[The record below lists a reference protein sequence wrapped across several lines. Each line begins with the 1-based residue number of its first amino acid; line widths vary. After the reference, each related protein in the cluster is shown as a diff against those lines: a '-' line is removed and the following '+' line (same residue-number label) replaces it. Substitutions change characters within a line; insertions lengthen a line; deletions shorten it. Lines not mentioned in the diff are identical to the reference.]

1 MKVLIICHPNFA
13 SKGKFER
20 KLTRIFS
27 NVSDYR
33 VLYYEDN
40 QNLISSYFRPDGLI
54 KTDSNVVDDP
64 FSVEPTH
71 AIIFDSVTKP
81 IFSTLHEVLSAKI
94 PVRYIKDKI
103 TFVSNKDKGEHF
115 ETYIGRGTL
124 WGNPY
129 AIGHDGDR
137 DEVIRKFKYDFER
150 DYLKG
155 GTDFKEKLKAIRGHT
170 LGCHCKP
177 YACHGD
183 VLAQYL
189 NELDDGDTND

>member
-1 MKVLIICHPNFA
+1 MKKVLIMYHFNFA

-27 NVSDYR
+27 KSNDHKIFYF
-33 VLYYEDN
+33 EDHH
-40 QNLISSYFRPDGLI
+40 NLIKQFFTADTLTELAPELLADPSSIGL
-54 KTDSNVVDDP
+54 
-64 FSVEPTH
+64 TH
-71 AIIFDSVTKP
+71 AVIFDSATKP
-81 IFSTLHEVLSAKI
+81 AFLHHRDVLSNKI
-94 PVRYIKDKI
+94 TVRYIMDKI
-103 TFVSNKDKGEHF
+103 TFVSNKDRGEHF
-115 ETYIGRGTL
+115 DTYCGRGTL

-129 AIGHDGDR
+129 AIGVDGDR
-137 DEVIRKFKYDFER
+137 GEVIRKFKYDFDR

-155 GTDFKEKLKAIRGHT
+155 GNDFKEKLKKLRGHT

-189 NELDDGDTND
+189 NELDDGE

>member
-1 MKVLIICHPNFA
+1 MKKVLIMYHFDFA

-20 KLTRIFS
+20 KLTRILSKS
-27 NVSDYR
+27 NDYKIF
-33 VLYYEDN
+33 YFEDHH
-40 QNLISSYFRPDGLI
+40 NLIKQFFTADVLTKLAPELLA
-54 KTDSNVVDDP
+54 DP
-64 FSVEPTH
+64 FSIGLTH
-71 AIIFDSVTKP
+71 AVIFDSATKP
-81 IFSTLHEVLSAKI
+81 ELLDPRDVLSNKI
-94 PVRYIKDKI
+94 TVRYITDKI
-103 TFVSNKDKGEHF
+103 TFVSNKDRGEHF
-115 ETYIGRGTL
+115 DTYCGRGTL

-129 AIGHDGDR
+129 AIGVDGDR

-155 GTDFKEKLKAIRGHT
+155 GNDFKEKLKKLRGHT

-189 NELDDGDTND
+189 NELDDGE

>member
-1 MKVLIICHPNFA
+1 MKKVLIMYHFDFA

-27 NVSDYR
+27 KSKDYKIF
-33 VLYYEDN
+33 YFEDHH
-40 QNLISSYFRPDGLI
+40 NLIKQFFTADILMKLAPELLA
-54 KTDSNVVDDP
+54 DP
-64 FSVEPTH
+64 FSIGLTH
-71 AIIFDSVTKP
+71 AVIFDSATKP
-81 IFSTLHEVLSAKI
+81 VFLEPRDVLSNKVT
-94 PVRYIKDKI
+94 VRYITDKI
-103 TFVSNKDKGEHF
+103 TFVSNKDRGEHF
-115 ETYIGRGTL
+115 DTYCGRGTL

-129 AIGHDGDR
+129 AIGIDGDR
-137 DEVIRKFKYDFER
+137 DEVIRKFKYDFDR

-155 GTDFKEKLKAIRGHT
+155 GNDFKEKLKKLRGHT

-189 NELDDGDTND
+189 NELDDGE

>member
-1 MKVLIICHPNFA
+1 MMRVLIMYHPDFA

-27 NVSDYR
+27 KSTDYQI
-33 VLYYEDN
+33 LYFEDHH
-40 QNLISSYFRPDGLI
+40 NLIIDYFPFDVLI
-54 KTDSNVVDDP
+54 KTNTDILADP
-64 FSVEPTH
+64 FSVHLTH
-71 AIIFDSVTKP
+71 AIIFDSTTKP
-81 IFSTLHEVLSAKI
+81 IFSTLYKVLSEKI
-94 PVRYIKDKI
+94 PVRYIEDKI
-103 TFVSNKDKGEHF
+103 TFVSNKDKNEF
-115 ETYIGRGTL
+115 FDTYIGRGTL

-150 DYLKG
+150 DFLKG
-155 GTDFKEKLKAIRGHT
+155 GSGFKDKLKTLRGHT

-183 VLAQYL
+183 VLAHYL
-189 NELDDGDTND
+189 NKMDDGE

>member
-1 MKVLIICHPNFA
+1 MKKVLIMYHFDFA

-27 NVSDYR
+27 KSNDYKIF
-33 VLYYEDN
+33 YFEDHH
-40 QNLISSYFRPDGLI
+40 NLIKQFFTADILTKLAPELLADLFSIGL
-54 KTDSNVVDDP
+54 
-64 FSVEPTH
+64 TH
-71 AIIFDSVTKP
+71 AVIFDSATKP
-81 IFSTLHEVLSAKI
+81 EFLESRDILSNKI
-94 PVRYIKDKI
+94 TVRYVTDKI
-103 TFVSNKDKGEHF
+103 TFVANKDRGEHF
-115 ETYIGRGTL
+115 DTYCGRGTL

-129 AIGHDGDR
+129 AIGVDGDR
-137 DEVIRKFKYDFER
+137 DEVIRKFKYDFDR

-155 GTDFKEKLKAIRGHT
+155 GNDFKEKLKKLRGHT

-189 NELDDGDTND
+189 NELDDGE

>member
-1 MKVLIICHPNFA
+1 MMRVLIMYHPDFA

-27 NVSDYR
+27 KSSDYQI
-33 VLYYEDN
+33 LYFEDHH
-40 QNLISSYFRPDGLI
+40 NLISEYFPPDVLI
-54 KTDSNVVDDP
+54 KINTDVLAEP
-64 FSVEPTH
+64 FSVNLTH
-71 AIIFDSVTKP
+71 AIIFDSTTKP
-81 IFSTLHEVLSAKI
+81 VFSTPYEVLSEKI
-94 PVRYIKDKI
+94 PVRYIEDKI
-103 TFVSNKDKGEHF
+103 TFVSNKDKNEF
-115 ETYIGRGTL
+115 FDTYIGRGTL

-150 DYLKG
+150 GFLKG
-155 GTDFKEKLKAIRGHT
+155 GSDFKDKLKTLRGHT

-183 VLAQYL
+183 VLAHYL
-189 NELDDGDTND
+189 NKMDDGE

>member
-1 MKVLIICHPNFA
+1 MKKVLIMYHFDFA

-27 NVSDYR
+27 KSNDYKIF
-33 VLYYEDN
+33 YFEDRH
-40 QNLISSYFRPDGLI
+40 NLIKQFFSADILMELSPELLA
-54 KTDSNVVDDP
+54 DP
-64 FSVEPTH
+64 FSIGLTH
-71 AIIFDSVTKP
+71 AVIFDSATKP
-81 IFSTLHEVLSAKI
+81 AFLESRDVLSNKI
-94 PVRYIKDKI
+94 TVRYITDKI
-103 TFVSNKDKGEHF
+103 TFVSNKDRGEHF
-115 ETYIGRGTL
+115 DTYCGRGTL

-129 AIGHDGDR
+129 AIGIDGDR
-137 DEVIRKFKYDFER
+137 DEVIRKFKYDFDR

-155 GTDFKEKLKAIRGHT
+155 GNDFKEKLKKLRGHT

-189 NELDDGDTND
+189 NELDDGE

>member
-1 MKVLIICHPNFA
+1 MYHPDFA

-27 NVSDYR
+27 NLTDYQILYFADSHSLISDYFDSS
-33 VLYYEDN
+33 VLIRLDFDV
-40 QNLISSYFRPDGLI
+40 LADLLSID
-54 KTDSNVVDDP
+54 
-64 FSVEPTH
+64 PTH
-71 AIIFDSVTKP
+71 AIIFDSATNPVFLIP
-81 IFSTLHEVLSAKI
+81 REVLSERI
-94 PVRYIKDKI
+94 PVRYIKDNI
-103 TFVSNKDKGEHF
+103 TFVSNKDKGDHF
-115 ETYIGRGTL
+115 DTYIGRGTL

-150 DYLKG
+150 DFLRG
-155 GTDFKEKLKAIRGHT
+155 GTEFKEKLNALRGHT

-183 VLAQYL
+183 ILAHYL
-189 NELDDGDTND
+189 NEIDDGE